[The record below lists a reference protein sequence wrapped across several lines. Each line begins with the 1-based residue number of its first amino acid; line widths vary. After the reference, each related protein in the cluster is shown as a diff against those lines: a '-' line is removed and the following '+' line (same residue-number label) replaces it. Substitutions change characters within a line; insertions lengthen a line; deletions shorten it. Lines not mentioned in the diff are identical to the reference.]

1 MPTST
6 FFNLPEDKKNKILK
20 AANKEFARVP
30 IEQASIKNI
39 VEDAEIA
46 RGSFYQYFE
55 DKEDLFQYIMSAKIG
70 NMQNKLLEMIEN
82 ENGNI
87 INIFINIYD
96 HLMQIGKM
104 KKNNKLFK
112 QIFENVKTSD
122 NLMFIKKE
130 EINKNLEQTL
140 YNLYDKNKD
149 ILNVEDEGEFK
160 LVIEMLFAITRRR
173 IVVSLKH
180 KDLEQARA
188 SYLKEIEFLKRGIIS
203 FLILLTLLFS
213 LLKSIKKL
221 KRICYVCTNYCY
233 ITLRSSCNRL
243 SITNIYF

>member
-20 AANKEFARVP
+20 AANKEFERVP
-30 IEQASIKNI
+30 IEQVSIKNI
-39 VEDAEIA
+39 VESAEIA

-55 DKEDLFQYIMSAKIG
+55 DKEDLFQYIMSAKMR
-70 NMQNKLLEMIEN
+70 NMQNKLIEMIEH

-87 INIFINIYD
+87 INIFINMYEYLIK
-96 HLMQIGKM
+96 IVKI
-104 KKNNKLFK
+104 KKNNKFFK

-140 YNLYDKNKD
+140 YNLYDRNKD
-149 ILNVEDEGEFK
+149 ILNIKNEEEFK

-173 IVVSLKH
+173 IVVSLKY
-180 KDLEQARA
+180 KDLEKARET
-188 SYLKEIEFLKRGIIS
+188 YLKEIEFLKKGII
-203 FLILLTLLFS
+203 
-213 LLKSIKKL
+213 K
-221 KRICYVCTNYCY
+221 
-233 ITLRSSCNRL
+233 
-243 SITNIYF
+243 

>member
-20 AANKEFARVP
+20 AANKEFERVP
-30 IEQASIKNI
+30 IEQVSIKNI
-39 VEDAEIA
+39 VESPEIA

-55 DKEDLFQYIMSAKIG
+55 DKEDLFQYIMSAKMG
-70 NMQNKLLEMIEN
+70 NMQNKLIEMIEH

-87 INIFINIYD
+87 INIFINMYEYLIK
-96 HLMQIGKM
+96 IVKI
-104 KKNNKLFK
+104 KKNNKFFK

-140 YNLYDKNKD
+140 YNLYDRNKD
-149 ILNVEDEGEFK
+149 ILNIKNEEEFK

-173 IVVSLKH
+173 IVVSLKY
-180 KDLEQARA
+180 KDLEKARET
-188 SYLKEIEFLKRGIIS
+188 YLKEIEFLKKGII
-203 FLILLTLLFS
+203 
-213 LLKSIKKL
+213 K
-221 KRICYVCTNYCY
+221 
-233 ITLRSSCNRL
+233 
-243 SITNIYF
+243 